1 MPSLSLDDDNRSLNS
16 KIASSREQSV
26 SCDRFSDCTF
36 HAQRKGCTR
45 FRNYDLYF
53 LDHFISLAIILDQNS
68 IHMSRCC
75 SVSLARGLLS
85 FAKTTVEPELMKLM
99 TAEWPPCSKNVQ
111 RPFDPSDRPSD
122 NNSFQRS
129 PLQPERRNVMF
140 CAHATSTHSRLRS
153 CIEIKSTH
161 GPAVRLMCIAET
173 SSSISFFPS
182 VSSLSLTGRAY
193 VSVSVRAG
201 SVEYG
206 RVSRRQVLGLR
217 MCYGVFSCD
226 KLHVCSHITSH
237 SRVIL

>member
-16 KIASSREQSV
+16 KIVSSREQSV

-36 HAQRKGCTR
+36 HAQVKGCTR

-53 LDHFISLAIILDQNS
+53 LDHYISLAIILDQNS

-75 SVSLARGLLS
+75 SISLARYAFS
-85 FAKTTVEPELMKLM
+85 FAKTQSSLKLM
-99 TAEWPPCSKNVQ
+99 TAEWPLCSKNVQ
-111 RPFDPSDRPSD
+111 GTFDPSDRPSD

-140 CAHATSTHSRLRS
+140 CAHATSTYSRLRS

-173 SSSISFFPS
+173 SSSISFSQVF
-182 VSSLSLTGRAY
+182 
-193 VSVSVRAG
+193 
-201 SVEYG
+201 
-206 RVSRRQVLGLR
+206 RRCR
-217 MCYGVFSCD
+217 
-226 KLHVCSHITSH
+226 
-237 SRVIL
+237 

>member
-53 LDHFISLAIILDQNS
+53 LGHFISLAIILDQNS

-75 SVSLARGLLS
+75 SVSLARGLFS
-85 FAKTTVEPELMKLM
+85 FAKTQPSLKLM
-99 TAEWPPCSKNVQ
+99 TAEWPLCSKNVQ
-111 RPFDPSDRPSD
+111 GTFDHSDRPSD

-173 SSSISFFPS
+173 SNSISFFFKCFFNVVDGPGIC
-182 VSSLSLTGRAY
+182 LRICP
-193 VSVSVRAG
+193 
-201 SVEYG
+201 G
-206 RVSRRQVLGLR
+206 RVGRVRTGFEKTGAWPEDVLWRIFLRQTARLL
-217 MCYGVFSCD
+217 
-226 KLHVCSHITSH
+226 SHHIPQ
-237 SRVIL
+237 